1 MTEQL
6 SNNKQIKSS
15 ESGKLKD
22 GLSKSSNY
30 EEPVRVRKMESY
42 NKLEGAQQE
51 KHCLSGC
58 QHPRDAAKVLPG
70 STLAQHS
77 EGTQ

>member
-1 MTEQL
+1 
-6 SNNKQIKSS
+6 
-15 ESGKLKD
+15 
-22 GLSKSSNY
+22 
-30 EEPVRVRKMESY
+30 MESY

-70 STLAQHS
+70 STLAQHI